1 MEDLML
7 RVIAAGFAVGGWVY
21 GHKKGYSLRSK
32 SFLGLFA
39 VLFFI
44 LVAGVF
50 QALVLPES
58 LP

>member
-1 MEDLML
+1 MADIMI

-21 GHKKGYSLRSK
+21 GHNKGYTLRGK

-39 VLFFI
+39 VI
-44 LVAGVF
+44 LWIVAAAAF
-50 QALVLPES
+50 QAFVLPES

>member
-7 RVIAAGFAVGGWVY
+7 RVVAAGFAVGGWVY

-39 VLFFI
+39 VI
-44 LVAGVF
+44 LWVVVAGVF
-50 QALVLPES
+50 QAVVLPES